1 MVFDHPLVA
10 LDRGVGLDQHCAPGA
25 PQLVVSGLAERPL
38 GLFGRLRAIV
48 FVFHFA
54 ASVGVRVKTKI
65 VPARKHSGSWPQ
77 LEQPRNGSSSV
88 SSSRSGSSPSRSFD
102 ALAVVHARLVL
113 VSLRF

>member
-1 MVFDHPLVA
+1 MVFDHPLLA
-10 LDRGVGLDQHCAPGA
+10 LDRGVGLDQHCAPAA
-25 PQLVVSGLAERPL
+25 PSLSYRLAERPL

-48 FVFHFA
+48 FVFHLA
-54 ASVGVRVKTKI
+54 ASVGVRVKAKI
-65 VPARKHSGSWPQ
+65 VPARKHSGD
-77 LEQPRNGSSSV
+77 GSSSV